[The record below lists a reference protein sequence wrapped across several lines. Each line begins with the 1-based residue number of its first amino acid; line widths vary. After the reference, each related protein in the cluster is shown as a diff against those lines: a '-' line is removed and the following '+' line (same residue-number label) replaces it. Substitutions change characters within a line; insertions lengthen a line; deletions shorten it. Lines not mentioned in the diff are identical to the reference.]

1 MEDWTIVFEFA
12 CGSDAWN
19 FSFSATVRNKSR
31 NEGRT
36 NFSIEIPTSEIC
48 TEGRSTNIRLN
59 INSGQFESST
69 GKKLLVTDK
78 NSRQTTTK
86 ISRSVDCYVNG
97 ILNDY
102 VVYYDNL
109 DFFKNSY
116 WSKIPLEITI
126 NPAGATQ
133 MPTVNLQSIF

>member
-1 MEDWTIVFEFA
+1 
-12 CGSDAWN
+12 
-19 FSFSATVRNKSR
+19 
-31 NEGRT
+31 
-36 NFSIEIPTSEIC
+36 
-48 TEGRSTNIRLN
+48 
-59 INSGQFESST
+59 
-69 GKKLLVTDK
+69 LLVTDK